1 MTLILLVIKL
11 MFNHKTFLAVIPAR
25 SGSKGIPGKNIIK
38 VNNKPLIQYTIEAA
52 KNSRYIDKIV
62 VSTEDSLIAEVS
74 INCGAE
80 VPFLRPTH
88 LASDTSKTI
97 DVLIHVV
104 EELKKRGSRYDY
116 IVLLQPTQPL
126 RLSQHIDEAIEMII
140 QKQEESLVSI
150 TEVSE
155 HPILMRTINESGET
169 KNLLELNSTLRR
181 QDFPKFYKVNGSIY
195 INKINDNFNSKT
207 SLNDNKIGYIMDKKY
222 DIDIDEPFDLEV
234 LQLLLNGGRTFE

>member
-1 MTLILLVIKL
+1 

>member
-1 MTLILLVIKL
+1 

-104 EELKKRGSRYDY
+104 EELKKG
-116 IVLLQPTQPL
+116 VLGMITSFFY
-126 RLSQHIDEAIEMII
+126 SQHN
-140 QKQEESLVSI
+140 
-150 TEVSE
+150 
-155 HPILMRTINESGET
+155 R
-169 KNLLELNSTLRR
+169 
-181 QDFPKFYKVNGSIY
+181 
-195 INKINDNFNSKT
+195 
-207 SLNDNKIGYIMDKKY
+207 
-222 DIDIDEPFDLEV
+222 
-234 LQLLLNGGRTFE
+234 